1 MTWDTYDLWR
11 YVHVLLFVYWLG
23 ADLGVFYAAK
33 FVVRS
38 DLSVAERRRFLELT
52 LLIDMGPRTGLIL
65 ILPVGFQL
73 SVMSG
78 LIELY
83 AWALGLI
90 WLFSLIWLAVMW
102 AGHLQHHSGSRGHL
116 RRIDMWFRYTA
127 IISMAALGTLSLTT
141 NEPFLASWLSLKAVL
156 FATVVAI
163 GMYLRTIISAW
174 GLGFE
179 KLMRDDECEEGNCL
193 IASAGRKGTLGA
205 LLLWALLFAI
215 SFLGVIKPL

>member
-1 MTWDTYDLWR
+1 MFPTDANVFDISPRWYTIF
-11 YVHVLLFVYWLG
+11 LFPPFDAMNRTFDCPSLSMACPLADVYFFPAFEPG
-23 ADLGVFYAAK
+23 D
-33 FVVRS
+33 
-38 DLSVAERRRFLELT
+38 
-52 LLIDMGPRTGLIL
+52 GLIL